1 MIQELRQRYGSLL
14 EEPLIQEIAQVGS
27 YREIPSDYTI
37 INIGEYIRFMPLVIS
52 GAIKVLREDE
62 DGNELLLYYLEPGDT
77 CSMTMTC
84 CMGNK
89 KSDIRAIAETDS
101 TLIVIPIRKIEQ
113 WMGLYSSWRNFVLNS
128 YHERLEEL
136 MKTVDGIAFKQM
148 DQRLIQYLKKRAT
161 IGQSPYIQATHQQI
175 AYDLNSSRVV
185 VSRLLK
191 KLEETGAIQLNRNA
205 IEVLEL

>member
-1 MIQELRQRYGSLL
+1 MIQELRQRYGRLF
-14 EEPLIQEIAQVGS
+14 EEQLIQEIAQVGS
-27 YREIPSDYTI
+27 YREIQSDYTI
-37 INIGEYIRFMPLVIS
+37 IDIGEYIRFMPLVIS
-52 GAIKVLREDE
+52 GAIKVLREDQE
-62 DGNELLLYYLEPGDT
+62 GNELLLYYLEPGDT

-101 TLIVIPIRKIEQ
+101 VLIIIPIQRIEQ
-113 WMGLYSSWRNFVLNS
+113 WMANYSSWRNFVLNS

-136 MKTVDGIAFKQM
+136 MQTVDGIAFKQM
-148 DQRLIQYLKKRAT
+148 DQRLIQYLKKKAT
-161 IGQSPYIQATHQQI
+161 LGKSPCIQATHQQI

-205 IEVLEL
+205 IKVLKL